1 MFNRLKTSTRIYVG
15 FGLLIVLGLVI
26 AAFGSSGIDGLGRQ
40 NLRMNALTGN
50 LRYVAAAVQNEQ
62 LIARVLLRAVNEN
75 KTRIHE
81 ALDQV
86 REAMTQAKAK
96 TLSPVRREIYQSTL
110 AQLDA
115 QAQSADQSVELGRA
129 TLAARARLLT
139 GGDTLTVATT
149 KLVDAARASDGDGAD
164 AAAAKVDHAML
175 LVRVANWRFPAT
187 RPRR

>member
-1 MFNRLKTSTRIYVG
+1 
-15 FGLLIVLGLVI
+15 VLGLVI

-40 NLRMNALTGN
+40 DLRMNALTGN
-50 LRYVAAAVQNEQ
+50 LRYVTAAVQNEQ
-62 LIARVLLRAVNEN
+62 LIARVLLRAVNEPADEN
-75 KTRIHE
+75 KTRVDE
-81 ALDQV
+81 ALDKA
-86 REAMTQAKAK
+86 REALTQAKAR
-96 TLSPVRREIYQSTL
+96 TLSPVRKEIYQSTL
-110 AQLDA
+110 AQLDS

-129 TLAARARLLT
+129 TLAALARLLT

-149 KLVDAARASDGDGAD
+149 KLVDAARASDRDGAD